1 MSLTVY
7 IIVFIGKMK
16 QKKEICVVS
25 IGQNETRRIHGFYW
39 SNKRNEIYYS
49 YWSKLNKRK
58 IAWLVLLNTRQKKE
72 KFHGHV
78 SPESENKIE
87 KTAFRFKL

>member
-25 IGQNETRRIHGFYW
+25 IGQNEWFLLVEQK
-39 SNKRNEIYYS
+39 KRNI
-49 YWSKLNKRK
+49 LFL
-58 IAWLVLLNTRQKKE
+58 LVKTKQKKNCM
-72 KFHGHV
+72 V
-78 SPESENKIE
+78 SIVEH
-87 KTAFRFKL
+87 